1 MFGGLQITDISFFF
15 FYILLA
21 LVFSFSIPWP
31 PIFSSLLINLTFINI
46 DFSPIFA
53 GMSPC
58 ALYTPF
64 MVSAA
69 AHMFLLPAVIII
81 ILAASIVAKICLRKN
96 NVSAKAK
103 TLLLEVSLFMYPGI
117 GENENY

>member
-81 ILAASIVAKICLRKN
+81 IAAAPF
-96 NVSAKAK
+96 
-103 TLLLEVSLFMYPGI
+103 TLLPFCIYYIFANLLIFFNSK
-117 GENENY
+117 